1 MHSWASNFPLPS
13 YATSCYSIVHE
24 SFSQAITKIK
34 TKVFIP
40 KVWKFIQLQPVID
53 SDGLVFDTSNCN
65 KAQFCHSIM
74 NGFICVTKND
84 TSQVQFWKDL
94 LFIISS
100 IKKHPLELVASPQQG
115 MVFIDLSQK

>member
-1 MHSWASNFPLPS
+1 M
-13 YATSCYSIVHE
+13 HE

-74 NGFICVTKND
+74 NGFICVTKMIHHKF
-84 TSQVQFWKDL
+84 SFEKIYYS
-94 LFIISS
+94 LF
-100 IKKHPLELVASPQQG
+100 LVLRNIHWSW
-115 MVFIDLSQK
+115 